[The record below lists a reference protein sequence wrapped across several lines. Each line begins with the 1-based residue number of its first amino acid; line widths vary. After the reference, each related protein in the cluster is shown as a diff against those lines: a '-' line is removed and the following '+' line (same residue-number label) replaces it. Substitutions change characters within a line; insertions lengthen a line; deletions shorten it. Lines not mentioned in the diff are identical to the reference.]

1 MNHYKN
7 LIFLPIDID
16 LKDIDNFNTEAQS
29 IETFGGLW
37 KTSFIG
43 DEVYDNPVLK
53 YISEQ
58 LPFQKITMGKYNTQN
73 NCIPSHIDVQK
84 SYVNDDIEYY
94 HITSMEPAGYRIVI
108 SGHRDAL
115 EVYDGKNWITA
126 YLPKTPFAY
135 VLNSTT
141 AYHRVEGEIGRTT
154 MYFRGILDEEKH
166 SKLLENNLTKF
177 KDYAIFDS
185 TTK

>member
-16 LKDIDNFNTEAQS
+16 LKNINNFNTKSQS
-29 IETFGGLW
+29 IETFEGLW

-58 LPFQKITMGKYNTQN
+58 LPFRKITMGKYNTQN

-84 SYVNDDIEYY
+84 SYVNDDDEYY
-94 HITSMEPAGYRIVI
+94 HIKSMEPAGYRIVI
-108 SGHRDAL
+108 SGSSDAL
-115 EVYDGKNWITA
+115 EVHDGKKWVTA

-141 AYHRVEGEIGRTT
+141 TYHRVKEEIGRTT

-166 SKLLENNLTKF
+166 NKMLERNLIKF
-177 KDYAIFDS
+177 KNYAIFS
-185 TTK
+185 GIT